1 MKRHNRNTKRHF
13 HKNNHFTRK
22 MKYNRTQEKK
32 TDCLY
37 KPVALSSF
45 EKEYEKELKE
55 KGVQTKDIENE
66 LVKMFNTPFSP
77 ETIKPQDDY
86 YSYINYSWLEEKS
99 KELEKEKKYYVQVD
113 SFRVTQEKV
122 YYELMEIVKNFIKNN
137 NSPFGKAVKKVY
149 HSLLNLDE
157 GCAKRYASNKT
168 QLIDTAIKKN
178 DFYGLLALFNG
189 NELISW
195 GSPINWTVMTDEKH
209 PNLYRSNIS
218 SPQLTIYDY
227 EIYIDNNTDDQDTK
241 NYKHLFKRK
250 YLNYIDEMF
259 DAVLGKGHGL
269 KSTDVLECEYDM
281 LTAMGCSKVK
291 NDNLDGYNIL
301 TGEKA
306 LSEYGFDWTQFT
318 KKLGYTNVP
327 ETFICNSTNYLKCIM
342 ETLIVGDNWKSD
354 KWRTYYLY
362 IVYRQ
367 VIRFHKSWKKIYFD
381 FHGKFVLGQPVQW
394 PDEIYPVF
402 GLSLAFNTFLTNQY
416 IKNNYNQHK
425 IDYVKNMAEDLLT
438 VYKRI
443 IKRNTWLSPK
453 TKQYALKKLEHI
465 KLLVGQ
471 PESLRED
478 PILDYSETDAYN
490 NMKLISSWRIKK
502 YIELD
507 GKISNIDI
515 PVIDWESFKLVGK
528 QSYIVNAFY
537 TPTEN
542 SIYIPL
548 AYLQKPFID
557 MDERGIE
564 YNLAHIGY
572 TIAHEM
578 SHSLDDMGSKYDHT
592 GKLFNWWTKEDRR
605 KFDAKVN
612 DVVKQ
617 YEKFAG
623 YDGIKMDATLSTGEN
638 LADIS
643 GLAICEEYLRDF
655 QDKNN
660 DAVSIKYLSFRA
672 FFVYIAIQA
681 RQKIFDEAVKAQ
693 LKTNPHPMD
702 KYRTNCPLSRLKLF
716 RSIYNIKPGD
726 KMYWKSMDTIW

>member
-1 MKRHNRNTKRHF
+1 MRPSFTKRNF
-13 HKNNHFTRK
+13 YKKKFYTRK
-22 MKYNRTQEKK
+22 TNKSQKNE
-32 TDCLY
+32 CLY
-37 KPVALSSF
+37 KQSALSSF

-55 KGVQTKDIENE
+55 KGIETKDIENE
-66 LVKMFNTPFSP
+66 LIKMFNTPFSP
-77 ETIKPQDDY
+77 KTIKPQDDY

-99 KELEKEKKYYVQVD
+99 KELKKEKKYYVQVD

-122 YYELMEIVKNFIKNN
+122 YYELMDIVKKFIKDNH
-137 NSPFGKAVKKVY
+137 SPFANAVRNVY
-149 HSLLNLDE
+149 HSLLKLDE
-157 GCAKRYASNKT
+157 NSAKKYAIDKT
-168 QLIDTAIKKN
+168 KLIDETIEKN
-178 DFYGLLALFNG
+178 DFYELLTLLNN

-195 GSPINWTVMTDEKH
+195 GAPISWSVMTDEKH
-209 PNLYRSNIS
+209 PNLYKSNIS
-218 SPQLTIYDY
+218 APQLTIYDY
-227 EIYIDNNTDDQDTK
+227 QIYIEDNADDQDTK
-241 NYKHLFKRK
+241 KYKQIFKQK
-250 YLNYIDEMF
+250 FLDYIDEMF
-259 DAVLGKGHGL
+259 DAILGKGHGL
-269 KSTDVLECEYDM
+269 KSTDVLEAEYDM

-291 NDNLDGYNIL
+291 KDDIDGYNVL
-301 TGEKA
+301 TGKES
-306 LSEYGFDWTQFT
+306 LSNYGFDWSQFC
-318 KKLGYTNVP
+318 KKIGYKKIP

-342 ETLIVGDNWKSD
+342 ETLISKDNWKSP

-367 VIRFHKSWKKIYFD
+367 VIRFHKSWKKIYYN
-381 FHGKFVLGQPVQW
+381 FHGKFVLGQPVEW
-394 PDEIYPVF
+394 PDEIYPIF

-416 IKNNYNQHK
+416 VKHNYDQHK

-453 TKQYALKKLEHI
+453 TKEYALKKLEHI
-465 KLLVGQ
+465 NLLVGQ
-471 PESLRED
+471 PEILRED
-478 PILDYSETDAYN
+478 PLLDYDDTDAYE
-490 NMKLISSWRIKK
+490 NMRKISSWRIQK

-507 GKISNIDI
+507 GKVSTIDI

-557 MDERGIE
+557 TDERGIE

-592 GKLFNWWTKEDRR
+592 GKLFNWWTENDRH
-605 KFDAKVN
+605 KFNIKVN

-617 YEKFAG
+617 YEKFAS

-655 QDKNN
+655 QDKNG
-660 DAVSIKYLSFRA
+660 DVVGIKYLSFRA

-681 RQKIFDEAVKAQ
+681 RQKIYDEAIKAQ

-726 KMYWKSMDTIW
+726 KMYWKSTDTIW

>member
-1 MKRHNRNTKRHF
+1 MRPSFTKRNF
-13 HKNNHFTRK
+13 YKKKIYTRK
-22 MKYNRTQEKK
+22 TNKSQKNE
-32 TDCLY
+32 CLY
-37 KPVALSSF
+37 KQSALSSF
-45 EKEYEKELKE
+45 EKDYEKELKE
-55 KGVQTKDIENE
+55 KGIETKDIENE
-66 LVKMFNTPFSP
+66 LIKMFNTPFSP
-77 ETIKPQDDY
+77 KTIKPHDDY

-99 KELEKEKKYYVQVD
+99 KELKKEKKYYVQVD

-122 YYELMEIVKNFIKNN
+122 YYEMIDIVKKFIKDNH
-137 NSPFGKAVKKVY
+137 SPFANAVRNVY
-149 HSLLNLDE
+149 NSLLKLDE
-157 GCAKRYASNKT
+157 NSSKKYAMDKT
-168 QLIDTAIKKN
+168 KLIDKTIEKN
-178 DFYGLLALFNG
+178 DFYGLLELLNN

-195 GSPINWTVMTDEKH
+195 GAPICWSVMTDIKH
-209 PNLYRSNIS
+209 PNLYKSNIS

-227 EIYIDNNTDDQDTK
+227 QIYIEDNADNQDTK
-241 NYKHLFKRK
+241 KYKKLFKEK
-250 YLNYIDEMF
+250 FLHYIDEMF

-269 KSTDVLECEYDM
+269 KSRDVLEAEYDM
-281 LTAMGCSKVK
+281 LTAMGCTKVK
-291 NDNLDGYNIL
+291 KDDIDGYNVL
-301 TGEKA
+301 TGQES
-306 LSEYGFDWTQFT
+306 LSNYGFDWSQFC
-318 KKLGYTNVP
+318 KKIGYKKVP
-327 ETFICNSTNYLKCIM
+327 ESFICNSTNYLKCIM
-342 ETLIVGDNWKSD
+342 ETLISKDNWKSP

-367 VIRFHKSWKKIYFD
+367 VIRFHKSWKKIYYN
-381 FHGKFVLGQPVQW
+381 FHGKFVLGQPVEW
-394 PDEIYPVF
+394 PDEIYPIF

-416 IKNNYNQHK
+416 VKHNYNQHK
-425 IDYVKNMAEDLLT
+425 IDYVKNMAQDLLT

-453 TKQYALKKLEHI
+453 TKEYALKKLEHI
-465 KLLVGQ
+465 NLLVGQ
-471 PESLRED
+471 PEILRED
-478 PILDYSETDAYN
+478 PLLDYDDTNAYE
-490 NMKLISSWRIKK
+490 NMRKISSWRIKK
-502 YIELD
+502 YIEID
-507 GKISNIDI
+507 GKVSNIDI
-515 PVIDWESFKLVGK
+515 PVIDWESFKLIGK

-592 GKLFNWWTKEDRR
+592 GKLFNWWTEEDRR
-605 KFDAKVN
+605 KFNVKVN

-617 YEKFAG
+617 YEKFAS

-681 RQKIFDEAVKAQ
+681 RQKIYDKAIKAQ

-726 KMYWKSMDTIW
+726 KMYWKSTDTIW